1 MGTFSVLIQ
10 VGGLENGQF
19 VDVEALV
26 DTGSSHTLLPK
37 DLLTQIGTRAIET
50 VSFELADERVVEYEV
65 GEARIRLDGRER
77 STLVVFGPEGVT
89 PLLGATTLQL
99 FNLAVDPLREQLM
112 SVTGLLK
119 QLRWSKTPPPRRPI
133 PRATAAAHPRG
144 GAGVPGSGDGPGLP
158 ASVR

>member
-37 DLLTQIGTRAIET
+37 DLLAQIGTRAIET

-119 QLRWSKTPPPRRPI
+119 QLR
-133 PRATAAAHPRG
+133 
-144 GAGVPGSGDGPGLP
+144 
-158 ASVR
+158 